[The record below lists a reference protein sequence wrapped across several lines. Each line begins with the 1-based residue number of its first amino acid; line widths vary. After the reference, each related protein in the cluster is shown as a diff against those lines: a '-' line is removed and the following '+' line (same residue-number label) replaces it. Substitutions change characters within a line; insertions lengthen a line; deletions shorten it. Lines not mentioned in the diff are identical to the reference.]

1 MTLQNNFAKESP
13 AKKPTRSGLQ
23 CVAKT
28 DQGEQIKGW
37 SGIPFDGCQ
46 TLPAKSRLAF
56 WLFHCSLSKSQANE
70 VAHALRWQ
78 SNESERNVITAFK
91 DYIRVCQEAREL
103 IHLLFSNWEPNS
115 LAITKLYLNCKIL
128 FIYQS
133 LYEYLILITMKIK
146 WFQIRNICGFFI
158 ALQTQLSQ
166 TFFPKGIF
174 WSTLSHCCPW
184 FSRFAKHYLIVMWLT
199 SLLR

>member
-1 MTLQNNFAKESP
+1 MAKLRYHLFPNLEYSFKRYEIFAFNGWKLNSTWWAMTLQNNFAKESP

-103 IHLLFSNWEPNS
+103 IHLLCQMHYAPKTF
-115 LAITKLYLNCKIL
+115 KLWN
-128 FIYQS
+128 
-133 LYEYLILITMKIK
+133 
-146 WFQIRNICGFFI
+146 
-158 ALQTQLSQ
+158 
-166 TFFPKGIF
+166 
-174 WSTLSHCCPW
+174 
-184 FSRFAKHYLIVMWLT
+184 
-199 SLLR
+199 

>member
-78 SNESERNVITAFK
+78 SNESERNVITSFK
-91 DYIRVCQEAREL
+91 EYVRVCQEG
-103 IHLLFSNWEPNS
+103 NWFIFFANLEPNS
-115 LAITKLYLNCKIL
+115 LVIMKLYLNCKNL
-128 FIYQS
+128 SRFGS
-133 LYEYLILITMKIK
+133 LYQYLIFDNSDNQMVP
-146 WFQIRNICGFFI
+146 N
-158 ALQTQLSQ
+158 
-166 TFFPKGIF
+166 
-174 WSTLSHCCPW
+174 
-184 FSRFAKHYLIVMWLT
+184 
-199 SLLR
+199 